1 MMSTLTQTNEAYCR
15 EILSLA
21 QAANFIGKHLPPDD
35 YSKTHCFIFRI
46 PGARIFR
53 SGERN
58 RNPQIALRSACDAIR
73 GELAARGFDLPD
85 TP

>member
-35 YSKTHCFIFRI
+35 YSKT
-46 PGARIFR
+46 ARIFR